1 MGKIKGKPTFGI
13 DNRIGLNLKQDIK
26 TIKEVFGRNLTF
38 GELAK
43 GYIDDSSKGGGV
55 TAWNGKLNLSP
66 KYQRSFVR
74 DGNGKEAKRWR
85 TRLIN
90 SIVNGLPIGE
100 IYFATCEDNEKVFQE
115 SFEQLDGKQRMMTV
129 LGYINGYF
137 CLDYESERGIQKNVY
152 FEKLKKSFPEIAQK
166 ILDYEPVIY
175 VCCGDRESKKEWFD
189 TINQPNSPLTD
200 QEIRNAIYNGTFIDD
215 IKMHF
220 AKTKATAVS
229 TFENNEFLFNEES
242 KYLFSKYFGNIDPV
256 RQDVVE
262 GVLNWVSYRDY
273 GNEYETEGDRI
284 CAYMECHMNE
294 KDASDAISFYK
305 DVIDW
310 VNDIFFHGIK
320 ITRIGHMPNI
330 QWGRLY
336 VDYKDL
342 TKNSTE
348 KEKKYISNLCQN
360 LVNILCK
367 SGGKCIHKEGTKLY
381 NVYEWALVRVVING
395 KVGEIDEEDEKMML
409 LYMSPRLFTQKDKVE
424 MYYKQHGYDPI
435 DGKKYELKEMESH
448 HIIPWYLGGPT
459 VEENHVLL
467 SKENHKQLDIL
478 GYTPKDIMDLKKK
491 LIEEIEQEK

>member
-100 IYFATCEDNEKVFQE
+100 IYFATCEDDEKVFQE

-229 TFENNEFLFNEES
+229 TFENNEFLFNEYAE
-242 KYLFSKYFGNIDPV
+242 KITYYLIK
-256 RQDVVE
+256 
-262 GVLNWVSYRDY
+262 
-273 GNEYETEGDRI
+273 
-284 CAYMECHMNE
+284 
-294 KDASDAISFYK
+294 
-305 DVIDW
+305 
-310 VNDIFFHGIK
+310 NDIESLKLLHIELNDKKEIYFNIFNKKFTVFCVPVSMPKLNIVQPIGLLILNPKVFFSFAI
-320 ITRIGHMPNI
+320 
-330 QWGRLY
+330 
-336 VDYKDL
+336 
-342 TKNSTE
+342 
-348 KEKKYISNLCQN
+348 
-360 LVNILCK
+360 
-367 SGGKCIHKEGTKLY
+367 
-381 NVYEWALVRVVING
+381 
-395 KVGEIDEEDEKMML
+395 
-409 LYMSPRLFTQKDKVE
+409 
-424 MYYKQHGYDPI
+424 
-435 DGKKYELKEMESH
+435 
-448 HIIPWYLGGPT
+448 
-459 VEENHVLL
+459 
-467 SKENHKQLDIL
+467 
-478 GYTPKDIMDLKKK
+478 
-491 LIEEIEQEK
+491 